1 MSIERR
7 NEERRNDST
16 QNLSNIKAVILDY
29 GKVIARSP
37 TEEEFGR
44 MAKMFN
50 VSFEAFFQLWE
61 DSRDIYDRSD
71 VTAEQYWRKLAAHT
85 KTTLDDKQIDALRRT
100 EVEIWSHIDPEML
113 NWLGALQVAGIET
126 GLLSNMPWDL
136 VNHVRTNFEWMEN
149 FAFKTFSAEVRLVKP
164 DAAIYEHT
172 LQGLGVAAPDA
183 LFVDDRE
190 RNIKAAKA
198 LGMHAI
204 LYQSIAQ
211 FRDELKQLNFPV
223 LPAISGAGSHAPQ
236 HDFQL

>member
-1 MSIERR
+1 M
-7 NEERRNDST
+7 
-16 QNLSNIKAVILDY
+16 
-29 GKVIARSP
+29 
-37 TEEEFGR
+37 
-44 MAKMFN
+44 
-50 VSFEAFFQLWE
+50 
-61 DSRDIYDRSD
+61 
-71 VTAEQYWRKLAAHT
+71 
-85 KTTLDDKQIDALRRT
+85 
-100 EVEIWSHIDPEML
+100 
-113 NWLGALQVAGIET
+113 
-126 GLLSNMPWDL
+126 
-136 VNHVRTNFEWMEN
+136 RTNFEWMEN